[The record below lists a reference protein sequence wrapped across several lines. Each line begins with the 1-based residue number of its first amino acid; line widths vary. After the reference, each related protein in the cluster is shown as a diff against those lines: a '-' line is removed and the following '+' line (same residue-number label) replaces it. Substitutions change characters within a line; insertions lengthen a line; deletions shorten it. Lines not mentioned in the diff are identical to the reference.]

1 MRNLPPL
8 VGLMYDLHYY
18 NERFHRLSTILLDKG
33 FAAFQQEFRE
43 NDAYID
49 DNTKVSLLHI
59 AAAGNNMEAIH
70 FFVQQGIDINTQD
83 IDGNTPLHFAALT
96 GCEEA
101 VNTLLSLGANVDT
114 HNDYNLLPWQA
125 ARTGELM
132 QKLLPEKSLSK
143 LPKKSLYEA
152 VETEDI
158 EEVQTLLEL
167 GVHPNL
173 LNERDYQV
181 EFRLPIHI
189 AVDTKNLALT
199 ELLLKNGAKPD
210 YPNHYVHV
218 PLENAIK
225 QENTEMV
232 ELLLRYRAD
241 PNHHMGNM
249 PSLLHLATRRNAL
262 EILELLL
269 QYGADPEV
277 QIGGHYFYHPPLRDA
292 ESTEAIDILIRYGA
306 KTDPEMMKDFLV
318 WPIGR
323 GDTEIVKKF
332 IEIGVPV
339 RSSGLWNEAI
349 RGSNRHNQTIP
360 LCKVLLE
367 AGLDVNEP
375 INYFGTPLIRAIHY
389 RNIELINLFLDHGAD
404 LNVTDPDSGFTPYEL
419 AFHLLDQKVINLL
432 AERMQKA
439 KLPLPEIQPAPTIDN
454 VNKAIKKDHSD
465 FTQLSLYGIN
475 PDNHFKLLN
484 TLKEK
489 LGYRKEAIPFMIQ
502 SAADEEEEYYEEWDE
517 SYKPPLSDYQILFH
531 PTDAR
536 CYILLINWYDDFNY
550 STIYHLHVCCEKKYE
565 KEIQA
570 LFQHWYE
577 NPDEETDKDL
587 IDRYQPGVYH
597 CDWIQGELS
606 DEDKS
611 RLEEAQSFYISA
623 VETVQKK
630 LG

>member
-8 VGLMYDLHYY
+8 VGLMYNLHYY

-33 FAAFQQEFRE
+33 IAAFQQEFRE
-43 NDAYID
+43 NDAYIED
-49 DNTKVSLLHI
+49 HTKVSLLHI
-59 AAAGNNMEAIH
+59 SAAGNNMETIH

-96 GCEEA
+96 GCKEA
-101 VNTLLSLGANVDT
+101 VNTLLSLKADVDT
-114 HNDYNLLPWQA
+114 PNDYNLLPWQV

-173 LNERDYQV
+173 LNEQDYQV
-181 EFRLPIHI
+181 EFRLPIHT
-189 AVDTKNLALT
+189 AVDTRNLALT

-232 ELLLRYRAD
+232 ELLLRYGAD

-262 EILELLL
+262 GILELLL
-269 QYGADPEV
+269 QNGADPEV

-292 ESTEAIDILIRYGA
+292 VSTEAIDILIRYGA
-306 KTDPEMMKDFLV
+306 KTDPEMMQDFLV

-367 AGLDVNEP
+367 AGLDVNSP

-389 RNIELINLFLDHGAD
+389 CNIELINLFLDHGAD
-404 LNVTDPDSGFTPYEL
+404 FNVTDPDSGFTPY
-419 AFHLLDQKVINLL
+419 
-432 AERMQKA
+432 
-439 KLPLPEIQPAPTIDN
+439 T
-454 VNKAIKKDHSD
+454 
-465 FTQLSLYGIN
+465 LS
-475 PDNHFKLLN
+475 F
-484 TLKEK
+484 
-489 LGYRKEAIPFMIQ
+489 
-502 SAADEEEEYYEEWDE
+502 
-517 SYKPPLSDYQILFH
+517 
-531 PTDAR
+531 
-536 CYILLINWYDDFNY
+536 ILL
-550 STIYHLHVCCEKKYE
+550 E
-565 KEIQA
+565 
-570 LFQHWYE
+570 
-577 NPDEETDKDL
+577 P
-587 IDRYQPGVYH
+587 
-597 CDWIQGELS
+597 
-606 DEDKS
+606 
-611 RLEEAQSFYISA
+611 
-623 VETVQKK
+623 
-630 LG
+630 